1 MFRNVTR
8 PDDAPYL
15 YKKSSMKG
23 ITTKY
28 AKRQPEIKRP
38 MIGAVIVLPMFIS
51 FSFSAGFR
59 KFTISRI
66 IIGVQ
71 AKRPTSAAIYTC
83 AKNAWPGAV
92 CINCTS
98 SGTKLVLK

>member
-1 MFRNVTR
+1 MIS

-38 MIGAVIVLPMFIS
+38 MIGAVIVLPTFIS
-51 FSFSAGFR
+51 FSFNAGFR
-59 KFTISRI
+59 KLTISLI
-66 IIGVQ
+66 ITGVP
-71 AKRPTSAAIYTC
+71 ATRPTSAAI
-83 AKNAWPGAV
+83 
-92 CINCTS
+92 
-98 SGTKLVLK
+98 